1 MGAASCGDDG
11 AASSSVAAPF
21 GVCLDDAANQLYVL
35 EGGCS
40 RVRRID
46 LSAAT
51 IATVVGT
58 GVSGST
64 FSPDPLAAQLSRPS
78 GCALL
83 AYDDG
88 LNPTT
93 LFFTDHDNGHVL
105 AYYPANDTLAVV
117 TDGLTLPAALAID
130 RTNHLLYVV
139 ERGTAMVSAI
149 HAVQLPR

>member
-1 MGAASCGDDG
+1 MPRSANNRVRVLPPGGAISTIEGTMGAASCGDDG

-58 GVSGST
+58 VRGRMRVAQALRVGSGFLSLRR
-64 FSPDPLAAQLSRPS
+64 PLL
-78 GCALL
+78 
-83 AYDDG
+83 
-88 LNPTT
+88 
-93 LFFTDHDNGHVL
+93 
-105 AYYPANDTLAVV
+105 
-117 TDGLTLPAALAID
+117 
-130 RTNHLLYVV
+130 
-139 ERGTAMVSAI
+139 
-149 HAVQLPR
+149 